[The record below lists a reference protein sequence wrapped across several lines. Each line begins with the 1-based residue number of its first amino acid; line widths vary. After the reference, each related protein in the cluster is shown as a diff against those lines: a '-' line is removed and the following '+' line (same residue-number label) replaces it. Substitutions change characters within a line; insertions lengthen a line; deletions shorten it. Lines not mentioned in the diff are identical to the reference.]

1 MSTLRDNI
9 FLLYFFASCII
20 LLTAVMV
27 KICIHKKVI
36 HGETARKIL
45 HLVAIMTCVFVVHQT
60 PDRIGL
66 AMIFFVF
73 SIVLFVIAHK
83 NILLPS
89 PRRSYGIAL
98 FPVSFGFLLLLP
110 IPLNNILFA
119 MSTLGISD
127 AAAGMVGEHLARKKH
142 LFLYEQKSWLG
153 FFTFYV
159 STFLIGYLFIGWT
172 PVLFILALVPAL
184 SELFSYKGSD
194 NFTVPLVAA
203 VWFTILQENP
213 VLGFNGLFFVGMM
226 LIFAIVYYKKWLS
239 MAGSAA
245 AVLLGTVVMFSV
257 GPLYL
262 VPIALFFIT
271 GSLTSK
277 LHPKSGDASGRNAFQ
292 VFANGLVAVLL
303 LVLFFLTEQHLFL
316 LASFVSVA
324 ISLADTLSSD
334 IGIYFKHKTYN
345 ITTFRPVKVG
355 LSGGVSL
362 TGTLFGTAGSFVFAV
377 IVGLI
382 FHLELKEMMW
392 IGLAGTAGMVIDSIL
407 GSLFQAKYI
416 KNDDISEEKTANSTL
431 IRGFSWL
438 NNDGV
443 NLLANVLI
451 VGFFV
456 WMTQMT
462 GI

>member
-1 MSTLRDNI
+1 
-9 FLLYFFASCII
+9 
-20 LLTAVMV
+20 
-27 KICIHKKVI
+27 
-36 HGETARKIL
+36 
-45 HLVAIMTCVFVVHQT
+45 
-60 PDRIGL
+60 
-66 AMIFFVF
+66 
-73 SIVLFVIAHK
+73 
-83 NILLPS
+83 
-89 PRRSYGIAL
+89 
-98 FPVSFGFLLLLP
+98 
-110 IPLNNILFA
+110 
-119 MSTLGISD
+119 
-127 AAAGMVGEHLARKKH
+127 
-142 LFLYEQKSWLG
+142 
-153 FFTFYV
+153 
-159 STFLIGYLFIGWT
+159 
-172 PVLFILALVPAL
+172 
-184 SELFSYKGSD
+184 
-194 NFTVPLVAA
+194 
-203 VWFTILQENP
+203 
-213 VLGFNGLFFVGMM
+213 
-226 LIFAIVYYKKWLS
+226 

-245 AVLLGTVVMFSV
+245 AVLLGTVVIFSV

-262 VPIALFFIT
+262 VPIALFFAT

-334 IGIYFKHKTYN
+334 VGIYFKHKTYD

-416 KNDDISEEKTANSTL
+416 KHDNISEEKTTNATL

-443 NLLANVLI
+443 NLLANVLV

>member
-1 MSTLRDNI
+1 VFTLRDNVY
-9 FLLYFFASCII
+9 LLYFFASCII
-20 LLTAVMV
+20 LLTALLV
-27 KICIHKKVI
+27 KVCIHKKVI
-36 HGETARKIL
+36 HGETGRKIL

-60 PDRIGL
+60 ADRMGL
-66 AMIFFVF
+66 ALIFFAF
-73 SIVLFVIAHK
+73 SIVLFIIAHK

-89 PRRSYGIAL
+89 TRRSYGIAL
-98 FPVSFGFLLLLP
+98 FPVAFGILLLLP
-110 IPLNNILFA
+110 LSQQSILFA

-142 LFLYEQKSWLG
+142 IFLYEQKSWLG
-153 FFTFYV
+153 FFAFYV
-159 STFLIGYLFIGWT
+159 STFLIGYFFIGWT
-172 PVLFILALVPAL
+172 PVLFVLALVPAL

-213 VLGFNGLFFVGMM
+213 VLGFNGLFFIGMM

-245 AVLLGTVVMFSV
+245 AVLLGTLVIFSV

-262 VPIALFFIT
+262 APIALFFVT

-316 LASFVSVA
+316 LASFASVA

-334 IGIYFKHKTYN
+334 IGIYFKHKTYD

-362 TGTLFGTAGSFVFAV
+362 TGTLFGTTGSFVFAI

-382 FHLELKEMMW
+382 FHVEVKEMMW

-416 KNDDISEEKTANSTL
+416 KNDDISEEKTTNSIL

-443 NLLANVLI
+443 NLLANILI

-456 WMTQMT
+456 WMTQMYMM
-462 GI
+462 